1 MNSLKLKKG
10 DQVMVITG
18 KDKGKRGNID
28 QVFPKISK
36 ITVVGIN
43 KVKKHL
49 KPSKKNP
56 HGGIIDKI
64 MPLQVSN
71 VIIVCP
77 RCSNPTR
84 IGYKLT
90 GEKKMRMCKKCN
102 ESVD

>member
-10 DQVMVITG
+10 DQIMVIAG
-18 KDKGKRGNID
+18 KDKGKRGTID
-28 QVFPKISK
+28 QIFPKINK
-36 ITVVGIN
+36 ITVIGVNIS
-43 KVKKHL
+43 KKHL

-64 MPLQVSN
+64 MPMQVSN
-71 VIIVCP
+71 VAVVCP

-84 IGYKLT
+84 IGYQLT
-90 GEKKMRMCKKCN
+90 AEKKMRMCKKCN